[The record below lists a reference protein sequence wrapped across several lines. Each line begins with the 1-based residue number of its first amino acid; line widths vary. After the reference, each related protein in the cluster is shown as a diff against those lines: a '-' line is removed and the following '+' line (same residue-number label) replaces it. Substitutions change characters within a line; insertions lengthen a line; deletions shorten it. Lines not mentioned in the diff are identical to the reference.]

1 MGWLRTFSLVIF
13 TLFLITS
20 VTHQSYV
27 TRFENR
33 RYSGIIVSIH
43 EDVPE
48 DVTIIQQ
55 LKDIFTNASKA
66 LYKATHRRAFF
77 GDVVIEIPKTWSVAP
92 SYQYAPGKSLFS
104 SSSFRIAEA
113 NPKFKDTPYTL
124 QASGCGQPGQYIHLT
139 PAFILNENEEISNKY
154 GSLARQIIHEW
165 AHYRYGVFDE
175 YGEAGSKKFPSFY
188 IDDSGNVRPTTCQE
202 GIKGWLSSSDGGP
215 CSILEGELLPDDDCR
230 FIPDEDRNNA
240 TSSLMYSVF
249 LSSINQFCDNSTKN
263 LHNRKAPNKHNN
275 LCQYKSTWE
284 VISQHEDFLKQ
295 KSPFDEVN
303 TTVPNFR
310 IIHRKKNETSTFV
323 LALDVSGSMR
333 QHMYETCIIQARVSN
348 SNAYLEKLVATATY
362 QLEYSLTLSSSV
374 YDRINILHAT
384 ASRFIHHR
392 VQNGSYLGIV
402 SFSKKTEQLMAVTK
416 VDQYTRELMAQQLPK
431 QTYSETAIGKA
442 LLESIKMLQWRS
454 PEGAVIILITDGE
467 ENIHPSI
474 SAVLPMVI
482 KSKVIVNTIAIG

>member
-333 QHMYETCIIQARVSN
+333 Q
-348 SNAYLEKLVATATY
+348 
-362 QLEYSLTLSSSV
+362 